1 MKASEIITRKSE
13 TDLLNMILGKFN
25 RYPEGSLTPRNT
37 VNKLD
42 FTVKDREEAE
52 HIVKLLDTHITNA
65 INDFQSSVL
74 GKK

>member
-13 TDLLNMILGKFN
+13 TDLLNTILGKFN
-25 RYPEGSLTPRNT
+25 GYPPGSLTPRQT

-52 HIVKLLDTHITNA
+52 HVVKLLDAHITNA
-65 INDFQSSVL
+65 INDFQAAVL
-74 GKK
+74 KK

>member
-13 TDLLNMILGKFN
+13 TDLLNLILGKFN
-25 RYPEGSLTPRNT
+25 GYPPGSLTPRQT

-52 HIVKLLDTHITNA
+52 HVVKLLDAHITNA
-65 INDFQSSVL
+65 INDFQSAVL
-74 GKK
+74 KK